1 MRRDDAYLL
10 DILLAA
16 RRALEHIHGISR
28 EQFQSSE
35 LLQDALVRPLEVIGE
50 AAQRISDEYKESHG
64 EIPWF
69 KMTGMRNRLIHEYFR
84 VDYGAVWDTVQ
95 KDVPELIDL
104 ILPLVPEDT
113 DE

>member
-16 RRALEHIHGISR
+16 RRALEHINGISR

-50 AAQRISDEYKESHG
+50 
-64 EIPWF
+64 
-69 KMTGMRNRLIHEYFR
+69 
-84 VDYGAVWDTVQ
+84 
-95 KDVPELIDL
+95 
-104 ILPLVPEDT
+104 PEDT